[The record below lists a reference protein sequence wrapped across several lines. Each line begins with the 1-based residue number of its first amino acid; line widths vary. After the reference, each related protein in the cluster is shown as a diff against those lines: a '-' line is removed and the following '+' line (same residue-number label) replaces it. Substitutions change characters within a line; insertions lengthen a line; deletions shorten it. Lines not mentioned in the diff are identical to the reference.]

1 MIAKG
6 SGPAVVIVGGG
17 IAGAGLGC
25 ALAGRARVILLEREG
40 AVRLSRDRA
49 LGREL
54 HRNLRHARHPQARH
68 RQPRVL
74 GRVARRLCGIADPH
88 AAWHRHHRPARPV
101 GRPGRNAGGRPRPW
115 RRACGRS
122 TPAEVV
128 RQVPILRPG
137 YVAGAVIEPGA
148 MDIDVHGLHSG
159 YLAGLR
165 AAGGRVV
172 TGAAVVGIDRADGW
186 RVRTQDG
193 QQFAADILVNAAGAW
208 ADEVA
213 ALAGVP
219 GMSLQP
225 RRRTALTIDMP
236 VSVSG
241 WPLVDDVAGDF
252 YFKADAGALFVSPA
266 DATPSPPADAQPEEL
281 DIAIAIDRLQQA
293 TTLAVTR
300 VRRAWAGLRT
310 FAPDGDPVV
319 GRDARVDSFV
329 WLAGQGGYGIKTSPA
344 LSRIAAAA
352 ILREAFP
359 PDLAALGLS
368 EASLSPARLRQP
380 EYAR

>member
-1 MIAKG
+1 MANS
-6 SGPAVVIVGGG
+6 SGPTVIIVGGG

-25 ALAGRARVILLEREG
+25 ALAGRARVTLLEGETQCGYHATGRSAASFTETYGTPVIRRLAIGSRAFLAVPPAGFAASPILTPRGTVTIARHDQLG
-40 AVRLSRDRA
+40 ALAAMLADARA
-49 LGREL
+49 LAPSVRE
-54 HRNLRHARHPQARH
+54 
-68 RQPRVL
+68 
-74 GRVARRLCGIADPH
+74 ID
-88 AAWHRHHRPARPV
+88 
-101 GRPGRNAGGRPRPW
+101 
-115 RRACGRS
+115 
-122 TPAEVV
+122 PAEVV
-128 RQVPILRPG
+128 RQVPILRPD
-137 YVAGAVIEPGA
+137 YVAGAVVEPGA

-165 AAGGRVV
+165 GAGGQVV
-172 TGAAVVGIDRADGW
+172 TGAAVAGIDRADGW
-186 RVRTQDG
+186 RVRTRDG

-225 RRRTALTIDMP
+225 RRRTALTVDVP
-236 VSVSG
+236 VPVSG
-241 WPLVDDVAGDF
+241 WPLVDDVAGEF
-252 YFKADAGALFVSPA
+252 YFKGDAGALFVSPA

-293 TTLAVTR
+293 TTLTVTR

-352 ILREAFP
+352 ILKEAFP

-380 EYAR
+380 ECA